1 MAGDRRCRGR
11 SCEIQGDMMDFFR
24 ELTLVWL
31 AIISR
36 CFISMTCLFSCLRK
50 ILSEKIHMDS
60 GCPCDFARMYS
71 KKNRTMNT
79 NEQKQMELGIGKAQ
93 GCGSAQRP
101 QRRMSRANWW
111 FQQMREVVDRAV
123 DWRPMPAARAEQIY
137 FPE

>member
-1 MAGDRRCRGR
+1 
-11 SCEIQGDMMDFFR
+11 
-24 ELTLVWL
+24 
-31 AIISR
+31 
-36 CFISMTCLFSCLRK
+36 
-50 ILSEKIHMDS
+50 MDS

-123 DWRPMPAARAEQIY
+123 DWQPKPTAQAEQIY